1 MNCVNLE
8 LLLNRMELFNL
19 AGLNNLES
27 IPNRTIVLYDTL
39 FGNTERIAKA
49 IARGVQRH
57 GEVDCLNIKNAD
69 PDRLSHYSLVAV
81 GAPTQAFS
89 ASKPMKEFLARLE
102 EKNLAG
108 RYGFAF
114 DTKLDSRFSGSA
126 AKYIESRLQDIGLEM
141 IRPRASAIVKGGTKD
156 AVLRSGEEEVFESL
170 GDEIGAALEKKRLP
184 SIA

>member
-1 MNCVNLE
+1 M
-8 LLLNRMELFNL
+8 

-27 IPNRTIVLYDTL
+27 MPNRTIVLYDTL
-39 FGNTERIAKA
+39 FGNTERIAKV

-156 AVLRSGEEEVFESL
+156 AGLRSGEEEVFESL
-170 GDEIGAALEKKRLP
+170 GDEIGAALKKKRLP